1 MYYSLTFTV
10 NSVTK
15 NTWTDWGLI
24 PTTPPMIPNPELNT
38 TYVDIP
44 GRSGGPIDLTRAVFN
59 KNTYKRMTGS
69 WTFYKEVHG
78 GTARM
83 DLYETLRAYFLG
95 KTGKVVL
102 EEDSTHYYTGRFS
115 VGVPQTGTGPMQI
128 TVSFDL
134 APVRYLVSNDSVD
147 TSYAP
152 E

>member
-128 TVSFDL
+128 PISFDL
-134 APVRYLVSNDSVD
+134 APVRYLVSNDNVD